1 MLKNKNIFVT
11 GAAGFIGSHLINE
24 LIKNHRPNKIIAVDH
39 LKYGSIKNLN
49 HDKRLIFFNKDIRG
63 LSKNFLKT
71 HLKEI
76 DYIFHLAAEKHNQ
89 SLNFPEKIFD
99 TNFNATFK
107 LFEIASQCQVKKI
120 IFTSSLYVYKKS
132 KTSAMKENDP
142 IKGDTLYGLSKI
154 TGEKILE
161 LLHKRYGI
169 KYNIARLFFT
179 YGKNQY
185 NGMGYKSVII
195 KNFENIING
204 KNPIIFGDGSQIL
217 DYVYVGDVINGLL
230 KLALTEKNGL
240 VVNLGSGEKKTIKE
254 LTSLMLKVSNSNL
267 NITYCPPDNTFNT
280 IRFADISLAK
290 KEINWRP
297 MINLSEGL
305 KILYRWLK
313 ENRYEK

>member
-1 MLKNKNIFVT
+1 MLKDKNIFVT

-24 LIKNHRPNKIIAVDH
+24 LIKNHRPKKIIAVDH
-39 LKYGSIKNLN
+39 LKYGSIKNIN
-49 HDKRLIFFNKDIRG
+49 QDKRLIFLNKDIRK

-76 DYIFHLAAEKHNQ
+76 DYVFHLAAEKHNQ
-89 SLNFPEKIFD
+89 SLDFPEKIFD
-99 TNFNATFK
+99 TNFTATFK
-107 LFEIASQCQVKKI
+107 LFEIASKCQVRKI

-132 KTSAMKENDP
+132 KISAMKENDL
-142 IKGDTLYGLSKI
+142 IKGNTLYGLSKI

-161 LLHKRYGI
+161 LLHKKYGVE
-169 KYNIARLFFT
+169 YNIARLFFT

-185 NGMGYKSVII
+185 SGMGYKSVII

-230 KLALTEKNGL
+230 KLALTKKSGL
-240 VVNLGSGEKKTIKE
+240 AVNLASGRKNSIKE
-254 LTSLMLKVSNSNL
+254 LTNLMLKVSKSDL
-267 NITYCPPDNTFNT
+267 SIKYLPPDKTFNT
-280 IRFADISLAK
+280 IRFANISLAE

-297 MINLSEGL
+297 RINLSDGL
-305 KILYRWLK
+305 KNLYEWLIK
-313 ENRYEK
+313 NRNEK

>member
-49 HDKRLIFFNKDIRG
+49 HHKRLIFFNKDIRR

-71 HLKEI
+71 HLQET
-76 DYIFHLAAEKHNQ
+76 DYVFHLAAEKHNQ
-89 SLNFPEKIFD
+89 SQDFPEKIFN
-99 TNFNATFK
+99 TNFTATFK
-107 LFEIASQCQVKKI
+107 LFEIASKCQVRKI

-132 KTSAMKENDP
+132 KISAMKENDP
-142 IKGDTLYGLSKI
+142 IKGNTLYGLSKI

-161 LLHKRYGI
+161 LFHEKYGI
-169 KYNIARLFFT
+169 EYNIARLFFT
-179 YGKNQY
+179 YGINQY

-204 KNPIIFGDGSQIL
+204 KNPIVFGDGSQIL

-254 LTSLMLKVSNSNL
+254 LTDLMLKVSKSDL
-267 NITYCPPDNTFNT
+267 NITYCPPDKTFNT
-280 IRFADISLAK
+280 IRFADISLAE

-297 MINLSEGL
+297 IINLPEGL
-305 KILYRWLK
+305 KILYEWLI
-313 ENRYEK
+313 ENRNEK